1 MSLKFGTSGLRGLSV
16 DLKGK
21 PSFVYSAAFATFLL
35 RNRIAKPGDRV
46 LVGYDFRD
54 SSPAVAANVKLALAA
69 QGLQPVDCGNLPTP
83 ALAFYGIRTG
93 AASMMITG
101 SHIPAD
107 RNGIKFYLP
116 DGEIDKNHEQGISA
130 IAQELVDLE
139 TPVAT
144 DPAKETDGAAIAV
157 SLFMDRNK
165 TLLPQSALSGM
176 RVGVYQH
183 STVAR
188 DLLSEILSY
197 YGAEVFDLGRSEVF
211 VPVDT
216 EAVSVQ
222 TIAALQQW
230 AAELRLDA
238 IVSADGDGDRPLIAD
253 ETGTPI
259 NGDIC
264 GVIAARFLGADAIVT
279 PITSNS
285 GIEALASNV
294 LRTKVGSPFVIAG
307 MQEALKT
314 HQGVVGFEANG
325 GTLTGSSFPVAS
337 GLLEPL
343 PTRDAFLPILAVLA
357 ATAASGQ
364 ALTELKLSLG
374 LPFTAAD
381 RLENFATERS
391 AALMA
396 WLRADDTN
404 LERFTAPLGQVSGI
418 SELDGLRVTLS
429 NGRIVHFRPSGN
441 APEMRCY
448 VEAGSAEETAQV
460 LDIALGL
467 LRDFDTARSVLN
479 KGIGPA

>member
-54 SSPAVAANVKLALAA
+54 SSPAIAANVKLALGAH
-69 QGLQPVDCGNLPTP
+69 GLQPVDCGNLPTP

-101 SHIPAD
+101 SHIPSD

-130 IAQELVDLE
+130 IAQELVGLE
-139 TPVAT
+139 LPVAT
-144 DPAKETDGAAIAV
+144 DSAKEADGAADAV
-157 SLFMDRNK
+157 SVFMDRNK
-165 TLLPQSALSGM
+165 TLLPKNALSGM

-188 DLLSEILSY
+188 DLLNEILNY
-197 YGAEVFDLGRSEVF
+197 YGAEVFGLGRSEVF
-211 VPVDT
+211 IPVDT

-253 ETGTPI
+253 ETGKPI

-264 GVIAARFLGADAIVT
+264 GLIAARFLGADAIVT
-279 PITSNS
+279 PVTSNS
-285 GIEALASNV
+285 GIEALGRHV
-294 LRTKVGSPFVIAG
+294 VRTKVGSPFVVAA

-314 HQGVVGFEANG
+314 YQGVVGFEANG

-343 PTRDAFLPILAVLA
+343 PTRDSFLPILAVLA
-357 ATAASGQ
+357 TAAATGQ
-364 ALTELKLSLG
+364 ALSKLKLDLG

-448 VEAGSAEETAQV
+448 VEAGSPEETAQV
-460 LDIALGL
+460 LDIGLGL

-479 KGIGPA
+479 MGIGPA

>member
-21 PSFVYSAAFATFLL
+21 PSFLYSAAFATFLL

-54 SSPAVAANVKLALAA
+54 SSPAIAANVKLALAA
-69 QGLQPVDCGNLPTP
+69 QGLQPIDCGNLPTP
-83 ALAFYGIRTG
+83 ALAFYGIG
-93 AASMMITG
+93 AGAPSMMITG

-116 DGEIDKNHEQGISA
+116 DGEIDKTHEQGISA
-130 IAQELVDLE
+130 IAQELADLE
-139 TPVAT
+139 IPVCAAPVVGT
-144 DPAKETDGAAIAV
+144 DKAAEALA
-157 SLFMDRNK
+157 LFMQRNR
-165 TLLPQSALSGM
+165 TLLPEKALSGM

-188 DLLSEILSY
+188 DMMSVILRY
-197 YGAEVFDLGRSEVF
+197 YGAEVIDLGRSEVF
-211 VPVDT
+211 IPVDT
-216 EAVSVQ
+216 EAVSPQ
-222 TIAALQQW
+222 TVAVLQEW
-230 AAELRLDA
+230 AAKFSLDS

-253 ETGTPI
+253 ETGMPI

-264 GVIAARFLGADAIVT
+264 GLIAARFLGADAIVT

-285 GIEALASNV
+285 GIETLGV
-294 LRTKVGSPFVIAG
+294 RVIRTKVGSPFVIAG
-307 MQEALKT
+307 MQAALAT
-314 HQGVVGFEANG
+314 SRGVVGFEANG
-325 GTLTGSSFPVAS
+325 GTLTASSFPVAT
-337 GLLEPL
+337 GVLEPL
-343 PTRDAFLPILAVLA
+343 PTRDSFLPILAVLA
-357 ATAASGQ
+357 TAAATGRELSK
-364 ALTELKLSLG
+364 LKLDLG

-396 WLRADDTN
+396 WLRADDAN
-404 LERFTAPLGQVSGI
+404 LERFTAPLGQVSRI
-418 SELDGLRVTLS
+418 SELDGLRLTLS

-448 VEAGSAEETAQV
+448 VEAGSPEETAQV
-460 LDIALGL
+460 LDTGLGL
-467 LRDFDTARSVLN
+467 LRGFDA
-479 KGIGPA
+479 A